1 MTEKTHDNDLT
12 GPVPGNAGV
21 EANIENMEAMGF
33 DPENLDMILNGTV
46 EGLMSD
52 YPALRNDDTAD
63 MMISKARSLIGT
75 VVEYEELRMMY
86 ACALK
91 EIKAKFDVLNTEFK
105 VRYSRNPISFINTRL
120 KKTVSISE
128 KLGRKNLAFSVEN
141 IEKHINDVA
150 GIRVICSYVDDIYA
164 IEEALLK
171 QSDVVLVCR
180 KDYISASKPNG
191 YRSLHLIVKI
201 PVHFAEHKREMKV
214 EVHRQVN
221 STLPTREAKQGCAA
235 KGFIA
240 GIVCSAAVA
249 AALWWWQV
257 YPMQQQ
263 LTQVSDTAQGAA
275 TVWMASPELKN
286 YEHRLRQ
293 LLDAS
298 PVQPLE
304 TGMQMMRVADSRW
317 PESLQQQQASTQWNE
332 ALKTR
337 AQSSPQLRGWLQTRQ
352 DLHAFADL
360 VMQREK
366 EGLTLSYI
374 KNVIWQAERGLGQE
388 TPVESLLTQ
397 YHDARAQKQ
406 NTDALEKQINERL
419 EGVLS
424 RWLLLKNNVMPEAA
438 TGTTA
443 EK

>member
-1 MTEKTHDNDLT
+1 MTDKTHNNDLT
-12 GPVPGNAGV
+12 GPVPGSAGV

-52 YPALRNDDTAD
+52 YPALRNDDAAD

-180 KDYISASKPNG
+180 KDYISAPKPNG

-214 EVHRQVN
+214 EVQIRTIAMDFWASLEHQ
-221 STLPTREAKQGCAA
+221 LKYKQD
-235 KGFIA
+235 IA
-240 GIVCSAAVA
+240 MQEEIV
-249 AALWWWQV
+249 
-257 YPMQQQ
+257 
-263 LTQVSDTAQGAA
+263 
-275 TVWMASPELKN
+275 E
-286 YEHRLRQ
+286 ELRQ
-293 LLDAS
+293 CADIINMTDERMMNIRHRIEAGTKAPTEDELMFEKLCKLD
-298 PVQPLE
+298 
-304 TGMQMMRVADSRW
+304 
-317 PESLQQQQASTQWNE
+317 
-332 ALKTR
+332 
-337 AQSSPQLRGWLQTRQ
+337 
-352 DLHAFADL
+352 
-360 VMQREK
+360 
-366 EGLTLSYI
+366 
-374 KNVIWQAERGLGQE
+374 
-388 TPVESLLTQ
+388 
-397 YHDARAQKQ
+397 
-406 NTDALEKQINERL
+406 INL
-419 EGVLS
+419 D
-424 RWLLLKNNVMPEAA
+424 
-438 TGTTA
+438 
-443 EK
+443 

>member
-52 YPALRNDDTAD
+52 YPALRNDDAAD

-180 KDYISASKPNG
+180 KDYISAPKPNG

-214 EVHRQVN
+214 EVQIR
-221 STLPTREAKQGCAA
+221 T
-235 KGFIA
+235 IA
-240 GIVCSAAVA
+240 MDFWAS
-249 AALWWWQV
+249 LEH
-257 YPMQQQ
+257 Q
-263 LTQVSDTAQGAA
+263 LRYKETAH
-275 TVWMASPELKN
+275 VPEELN
-286 YEHRLRQ
+286 RQ
-293 LLDAS
+293 LLDAANRIAA
-298 PVQPLE
+298 LD
-304 TGMQMMRVADSRW
+304 GDMQHIHDQMA
-317 PESLQQQQASTQWNE
+317 
-332 ALKTR
+332 ALANR
-337 AQSSPQLRGWLQTRQ
+337 IG
-352 DLHAFADL
+352 DL
-360 VMQREK
+360 K
-366 EGLTLSYI
+366 
-374 KNVIWQAERGLGQE
+374 
-388 TPVESLLTQ
+388 
-397 YHDARAQKQ
+397 
-406 NTDALEKQINERL
+406 
-419 EGVLS
+419 
-424 RWLLLKNNVMPEAA
+424 
-438 TGTTA
+438 
-443 EK
+443 